1 VLAERYKKSA
11 KVYMALMA
19 LIALVVVMDQLT
31 KAYIARSF
39 DLYESMVVIQ
49 HFFSLT
55 YTRNPGAAFGF
66 LAEQNGQF
74 RAVFFILISCSALL
88 FLGYV
93 FMKTPSGDTLS
104 LAAISLIF
112 GGATGNFLD
121 RLRMGEVIDFLDF
134 YIGPHH
140 WWIFNIAD
148 SAITVGISLILLQL
162 FLKKSNKESEATF

>member
-1 VLAERYKKSA
+1 
-11 KVYMALMA
+11 MALMA
-19 LIALVVVMDQLT
+19 LIALVVVTDQLT

-39 DLYESMVVIQ
+39 QLYESTVVIK

-74 RAVFFILISCSALL
+74 RTVFFILISCAAFFS
-88 FLGYV
+88 LGYF

-104 LAAISLIF
+104 LAAISLIL
-112 GGATGNFLD
+112 GGAAGNFLD
-121 RLRMGEVIDFLDF
+121 RLQMGEVIDFLDF
-134 YIGPHH
+134 YIGRHH

-148 SAITVGISLILLQL
+148 SAITVGISLILLQV
-162 FLKKSNKESEATF
+162 FLKKNNKESEATF